1 MRPPIRSQAFQN
13 KSYLFMNLVRY
24 FETISLTKASVD
36 IAVDLLKTIPRS
48 DILACSGLFSGTK
61 LMDVYY
67 AMPLDQRQ

>member
-1 MRPPIRSQAFQN
+1 
-13 KSYLFMNLVRY
+13 MNLARY
-24 FETISLTKASVD
+24 FETIPLTKASVD